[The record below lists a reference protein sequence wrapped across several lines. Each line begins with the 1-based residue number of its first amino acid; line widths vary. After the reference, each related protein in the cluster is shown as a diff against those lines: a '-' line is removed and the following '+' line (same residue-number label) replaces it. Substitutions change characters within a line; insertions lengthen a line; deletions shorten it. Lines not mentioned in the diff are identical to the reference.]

1 MNHGSRSKYTLALL
15 AFLAPQA
22 LGQNTWYVDAF
33 APPPGLGTQAQPYAS
48 LQYAISQPSTV
59 SGDLILAGPGVYA
72 ESVRFFGKSVEVRG
86 SGVLASIIDATGL
99 AQSAVQ
105 FVDGESAGATL
116 NGFGIFGGFP
126 GDFTEGGGVLCSGSV
141 GLVRNCAIVACGDL
155 TGSQFKG
162 GGAAVVANGTLQL
175 VRTSIDSCTA
185 DADGGA
191 LFAEDSTLRLDQCTV
206 RDSRTALGRG
216 GALAVFNAVLDI
228 SNSSFQSNHS
238 LANDGGCLFANAST
252 VRIVDSDLRDNFAFD
267 DHRGGALALVGGTA
281 VIERCQFQVNAS
293 ARGGALHLDGGA
305 SAIVE
310 RSHFLDNYAQSLAA
324 LDGAGGAI
332 WCASDSSATVRASS
346 FVRNKAV
353 SGPAGGARGG
363 AMRGGSASYCTFYAN
378 ECNASTGA
386 GAAAADATLTGSIAW
401 GNLPA
406 ASTLSNC
413 TASWSD
419 IEGGAAGVGNIA
431 VDPLVQLGLFL
442 TPYLTAGSPCIDAG
456 NPASPPDLDGTR
468 ADLGALPYSGTPAQR
483 PVTYCL
489 SNLTGA
495 ACAPYVIAGAA
506 HAHLSSGLFELHALN
521 VPEGRSG
528 HMFWGL
534 QPTATPFQGG
544 LLCVAPPFVRTP
556 LQTSSTVGGLSG
568 CAGSFAF
575 RWTSAYTSAYAVPPF
590 VNVYA
595 QFWFRDPGTASGT
608 ALSSA
613 VRFVFL
619 Q

>member
-1 MNHGSRSKYTLALL
+1 MNHGSRLKYGLALL
-15 AFLAPQA
+15 AFVAPEA
-22 LGQNTWYVDAF
+22 LGQSTWYVDAF

-48 LQYAISQPSTV
+48 IQYAISQPSTV
-59 SGDLILAGPGVYA
+59 SGDVIVVGPGVYG
-72 ESVRFFGKSVEVRG
+72 ESVRFFGKSVQVRG
-86 SGVLASIIDATGL
+86 SGVMSSIIDATGL

-105 FVDGESAGATL
+105 FVDGESAGASL
-116 NGFGIFGGFP
+116 SGFTIVGGFP
-126 GDFTEGGGVLCSGSV
+126 GDFTEGGGVVCSGSV
-141 GLVRNCAIVACGDL
+141 GVVRDSLIVACGDL
-155 TGSQFKG
+155 TGLQFRG

-191 LFAEDSTLRLDQCTV
+191 LYAQDSTLRLDQCTV
-206 RDSRTALGRG
+206 RSSRTALGRG

-238 LANDGGCLFANAST
+238 LANDGGCLFASAST
-252 VRIVDSDLRDNFAFD
+252 MRIVDSDLRDNLALD
-267 DHRGGALALVGGTA
+267 DHRGGGLALLGGTA
-281 VIERCQFQVNAS
+281 LIERCRFQNNAS
-293 ARGGALHLDGGA
+293 ARGGALHLEGGA
-305 SAIVE
+305 SLIVE

-324 LDGAGGAI
+324 LDGAGGAL
-332 WCASDSSATVRASS
+332 WCASGSSATVRASS

-353 SGPAGGARGG
+353 SGPAGGANGG

-406 ASTLSNC
+406 ASTLANC
-413 TASWSD
+413 AVSWSD

-431 VDPLVQLGLFL
+431 VDPLFQLGLFL
-442 TPYLTAGSPCIDAG
+442 TPFLTASSPCIDAG
-456 NPASPPDLDGTR
+456 NPASPPDLDGSR
-468 ADLGALPYSGTPAQR
+468 ADLGAQPFYGSPGGP

-495 ACAPYVIAGAA
+495 GCAPYVVAGAA
-506 HAHLSSGLFELHALN
+506 QPHLSTGLFELHAFN

-544 LLCVAPPFVRTP
+544 WLCVAPPFVRTP

-568 CAGSFAF
+568 CAGSFVF

-590 VNVYA
+590 VNVHA